1 MRYKSLK
8 LSKYVRIMFDGL
20 NLSYNYVMQKTLL
33 KGAFTDYLREN
44 VNAHFNDL
52 IILDVR

>member
-1 MRYKSLK
+1 
-8 LSKYVRIMFDGL
+8 MFDGL

-44 VNAHFNDL
+44 VNAHFNNL
-52 IILDVR
+52 IILGVR